1 MATPEKF
8 SLKWNDFESNISV
21 AFQELR
27 EDKEFFD
34 VTLACDDNQV
44 QAHKVI
50 LSACSSFFR
59 TVLKRNKHEHPLL
72 YLKGVKYSEI
82 VAVLNFM
89 YHGEVNVAQE
99 DLNSFLAVAE
109 DLRVKGLT
117 RNIAEK
123 SPLYQVSKLKPKDA
137 NIEKLDLQPPPPLK
151 RARPSPQA
159 SIISKFSIQQ
169 DDDIEE
175 VSHPIKTEPILLAR
189 DSPTRTET
197 DNDISDNIAAAEQSL
212 ETRNYSDDYTDYSTY
227 EAGYDSTLTTP
238 GGSSSGEGSKG
249 CADIWSKLE
258 KNGKIIRCR
267 ICGLNKHQDFFAT
280 LINHIRKD
288 HL

>member
-1 MATPEKF
+1 MGTPEKF
-8 SLKWNDFESNISV
+8 SLKWNDFQSNISV

-34 VTLACDDNQV
+34 VTLACEENQV

-50 LSACSSFFR
+50 LSACSPFFR
-59 TVLKRNKHEHPLL
+59 TILKRNKHEHPLL
-72 YLKGVKYSEI
+72 YLKGVKYSDI

-99 DLNSFLAVAE
+99 ELNSFLAVAE
-109 DLRVKGLT
+109 ELKVKGLT

-123 SPLYQVSKLKPKDA
+123 SHLFQISQLKAKENMD
-137 NIEKLDLQPPPPLK
+137 KLDLHPPPPLK
-151 RARPSPQA
+151 RARPNNQA
-159 SIISKFSIQQ
+159 PIIPKFSAQ

-175 VSHPIKTEPILLAR
+175 VNHPIKTEPIHVAH
-189 DSPTRTET
+189 DTSAKAES
-197 DNDISDNIAAAEQSL
+197 DNDISESIVAPEQSM
-212 ETRNYSDDYTDYSTY
+212 ETGSYGDEFADYATY
-227 EAGYDSTLTTP
+227 EASYGSPLTTTP
-238 GGSSSGEGSKG
+238 GGSASSEGNKG